1 MVALLHGAARSLRRS
16 ASLSALGGAAVACSL
31 FAGCES
37 GYVAPVETFKTAGK
51 ATFKGQP
58 IEGATLILHRQG
70 EALADVPA
78 PSARVNADG
87 SFATTTFASGDGAP
101 AGEYVATV
109 EWRKQ
114 VQVRGDWTYGPNLLP
129 AAYADPGKSPL
140 KITIAEGENS
150 LPPIEIR

>member
-1 MVALLHGAARSLRRS
+1 MAALLDSVARPLLRSLPL
-16 ASLSALGGAAVACSL
+16 AALGSATLVGAL
-31 FAGCES
+31 FVGCDS
-37 GYVAPVETFKTAGK
+37 GFVAPVETFKTAGK

-70 EALADVPA
+70 EPLPDVPS
-78 PSARVNADG
+78 PSARVSADG
-87 SFATTTFASGDGAP
+87 SFATTTFAAEDGAP

-140 KITIAEGENS
+140 KFTIAEGEND

>member
-1 MVALLHGAARSLRRS
+1 MVAFPVAARSLRRS
-16 ASLSALGGAAVACSL
+16 LSFVAFGGAALVGSL
-31 FAGCES
+31 FVGCDS
-37 GYVAPVETFKTAGK
+37 GYVAPVETFETVGK

-70 EALADVPA
+70 DPLTDVPA

-87 SFATTTFASGDGAP
+87 TFATTTFASEDGAP

-114 VQVRGDWTYGPNLLP
+114 VQVRGDWSYGPNLLP

-140 KITIAEGENS
+140 KFTIAEGENV

>member
-1 MVALLHGAARSLRRS
+1 MVALFDTVALTLRRS
-16 ASLSALGGAAVACSL
+16 VPAAALGGATLVCGL
-31 FAGCES
+31 FVGCDS
-37 GYVAPVETFKTAGK
+37 GYVAPVPTFKTAGK

-70 EALADVPA
+70 EPLVDIPA

-87 SFATTTFASGDGAP
+87 SFAATTFAAEDGAP

-114 VQVRGDWTYGPNLLP
+114 VQVKGDWTYGPNLLP

-140 KITIAEGENS
+140 KFTIAEGENV

>member
-1 MVALLHGAARSLRRS
+1 MVALPESIVRSLRRS
-16 ASLSALGGAAVACSL
+16 VHLAAFGSAALAGVL
-31 FAGCES
+31 FVGCES
-37 GYVAPVETFKTAGK
+37 EFVAPVPTFKTAGK

-70 EALADVPA
+70 EPLVDVPA

-87 SFATTTFASGDGAP
+87 SFATTTFAAEDGAP

-114 VQVRGDWTYGPNLLP
+114 VQIRGDWSHGPNLLP

-140 KITIAEGENS
+140 KITIAEGENV

>member
-1 MVALLHGAARSLRRS
+1 MVAFFDDVLRR
-16 ASLSALGGAAVACSL
+16 LSRPATLAALGGAALVCGL
-31 FAGCES
+31 FVGCEPS
-37 GYVAPVETFKTAGK
+37 YVAPVATFKTAGK

-58 IEGATLILHRQG
+58 IDGATLILHRQG
-70 EALADVPA
+70 EPLADVPA

-87 SFATTTFASGDGAP
+87 SFATTTFAAEDGAP

-114 VQVRGDWTYGPNLLP
+114 VQKNGDWTYGPNLLP

-140 KITIAEGENS
+140 KITIAEGDNV

>member
-1 MVALLHGAARSLRRS
+1 MVALLDNVARLLRPSLTVAALGS
-16 ASLSALGGAAVACSL
+16 ASMVGGL
-31 FAGCES
+31 FAGCDS
-37 GYVAPVETFKTAGK
+37 GFVAPVDTFKTAGK

-70 EALADVPA
+70 EPLADVPA
-78 PSARVNADG
+78 PSARVNVDG

-129 AAYADPGKSPL
+129 PAYADPGRSPL
-140 KITIAEGENS
+140 RITIAERDNV
-150 LPPIEIR
+150 LPAIEIR